1 MRIIYFVNT
10 AWYFELHWIDR
21 VNKLVKNGHEIH
33 LISNFS
39 NEIIKSNLERQGIKC
54 WNLDIDRFSINLFTN
69 VKMLIGFYILLN
81 KIKPDLIHTITI
93 KPNII
98 GGLISRIKGIPQII
112 SVVGLGRVFLKDNL
126 LKKIV
131 KVLYKAILY
140 KNNNVQLIFEH
151 SSDKE
156 TLADIT
162 SIDKSRLHVIDG
174 AGIDI
179 EKYAYEPEE
188 ESENTKVLFASRL
201 LKSKGL
207 ELLVESI
214 RKLKKEGIK
223 IELSVAGI
231 VDDEDP
237 DRIPLSQVKS
247 WEDEGLISWL
257 GTRNDIEFLLRKCN
271 IMVLPTKYAE
281 GIPRIILEA
290 CSIGRTCIVGN
301 MPGCQSIITDKVNGI
316 VLKNHTIDTLSDGLR
331 FLVNNPIIRRDY
343 GIKSSNLIK
352 DKFSK
357 EIVIS
362 KTLQVYQNAL
372 IKKT

>member
-69 VKMLIGFYILLN
+69 VKMLIGFYILLK
-81 KIKPDLIHTITI
+81 KIKPDLLHTITI

-126 LKKIV
+126 LRKIV

-156 TLADIT
+156 TLAGIT

-331 FLVNNPIIRRDY
+331 FLVNNPIIRKDY

>member
-1 MRIIYFVNT
+1 
-10 AWYFELHWIDR
+10 
-21 VNKLVKNGHEIH
+21 
-33 LISNFS
+33 
-39 NEIIKSNLERQGIKC
+39 
-54 WNLDIDRFSINLFTN
+54 
-69 VKMLIGFYILLN
+69 MLIGFYILLN

-126 LKKIV
+126 LRKIV

-156 TLADIT
+156 TLAGIT

-247 WEDEGLISWL
+247 WEDEGLINWL

>member
-21 VNKLVKNGHEIH
+21 VNKLVKIGHEIH

-39 NEIIKSNLERQGIKC
+39 DEKIKKNLEQQGIKC
-54 WNLDIDRFSINLFTN
+54 WDLDIDRFSTN
-69 VKMLIGFYILLN
+69 VFSNAKILIGFYILLN

-98 GGLISRIKGIPQII
+98 GGLISRMKTIPQVI
-112 SVVGLGRVFLKDNL
+112 SVVGLGRVFLKEN
-126 LKKIV
+126 IV
-131 KVLYKAILY
+131 KKLVKFLYKVILY
-140 KNNNVQLIFEH
+140 KNRNIQLIFEH
-151 SSDKE
+151 SSDKD
-156 TLADIT
+156 TLAGIT
-162 SIDKSRLHVIDG
+162 AIDKSRLNVIDG
-174 AGIDI
+174 AGIDT
-179 EKYAYEPEE
+179 EKYAYAPEE
-188 ESENTKVLFASRL
+188 ESESTKVLFASRL

-247 WEDEGLISWL
+247 WTDEGLIHWL
-257 GTRNDIEFLLRKCN
+257 GTRNDVDVLLKKCN

-290 CSIGRTCIVGN
+290 CSIGRACIVGN
-301 MPGCQSIITDKVNGI
+301 MPGCQSIITNKVNGI
-316 VLKNHTIDTLSDGLR
+316 VLKNHTIESLSDSLR
-331 FLVNNPIIRRDY
+331 FLVNNPIIRKDY
-343 GIKSSNLIK
+343 GLKSSNLIK

-362 KTLQVYQNAL
+362 KTIQVYQNAL

>member
-69 VKMLIGFYILLN
+69 VKMLIGFYILLK

-112 SVVGLGRVFLKDNL
+112 SVVGLGRVFLKDNFL
-126 LKKIV
+126 RKIV

-156 TLADIT
+156 TLAGIT

>member
-98 GGLISRIKGIPQII
+98 GGLISRIKGIPQVI

-126 LKKIV
+126 LRKIV

-156 TLADIT
+156 TLAGIT

-290 CSIGRTCIVGN
+290 CSVGRTCIVGN